1 MHVKNWFLKQGT
13 KTCSF
18 LPYAELLDFLVKT
31 ENLLPMKNVASS
43 HSKKKKNTPVNPKT
57 NST

>member
-18 LPYAELLDFLVKT
+18 LPYAELLNFLVKT

-43 HSKKKKNTPVNPKT
+43 HSKKKKKKNTC
-57 NST
+57 